1 MMRNWLRIFLIIA
14 SVLCMMSC
22 NRGLEP
28 DSSFIAGSQVQLKV
42 AGNVIYTY
50 NPLTW
55 QLGYNPTARE
65 FRVSDDQMKNYYI
78 VNCSSIPSSVGQK
91 IDATVTWTTAGGT
104 KSIKGR
110 FEVAKA
116 EKDTYWLW
124 CGDKKIQTGVTVCI
138 LR

>member
-1 MMRNWLRIFLIIA
+1 MMRTWLRIFLIITSLLSLA
-14 SVLCMMSC
+14 SC
-22 NRGLEP
+22 NRDLEP

-42 AGNVIYTY
+42 AGSVIHTY

-55 QLGYNPTARE
+55 QLGYNPTTRE

-78 VNCSSIPSSVGQK
+78 VNCSTIPSSVGQK
-91 IDATVTWTTAGGT
+91 IDATITWTTAGGT

-116 EKDTYWLW
+116 EKDRYWLW
-124 CGDKKIQTGVTVCI
+124 CGDKKIQTGVTVRI